1 MAKES
6 KAKLKKLTVAKV
18 ADVAKKM
25 GRPTKFCKEMADM
38 ICRKVATTTNGLR
51 RICSRSPELPHP
63 DTIREWRLDY
73 PEFSSQYAEAKRLQ
87 ADLLAEEI
95 LDISDDDSLD
105 EIIDDNGNVKLN
117 AEYVQR
123 SRLRVDSRK
132 WIAAKLMPKVYGE
145 KMQNEVVMRTQ
156 EDLLKELTELNEP
169 KGISATST

>member
-6 KAKLKKLTVAKV
+6 KSKPKKV
-18 ADVAKKM
+18 APDRIVKKM

-38 ICRKVATTTNGLR
+38 ICRKVATTTDGLR
-51 RICSRSPELPHP
+51 KICARLPELPHP

-73 PEFSSQYAEAKRLQ
+73 PEFSAQYAEAKRIQ

-95 LDISDDDSLD
+95 LDISDDDSRD
-105 EIIDDNGNVKLN
+105 EIIDDSGNTKVN
-117 AEYVQR
+117 SEYVQR

-145 KMQNEVVMRTQ
+145 KIQNEVITRTQ
-156 EDLLKELTELNEP
+156 EDVLKELTLLNEP
-169 KGISATST
+169 K